1 VLEGLGR
8 EEAVV
13 DAVPLIRSLEVGNPA
28 MAVTSSA
35 VVEDDKEDEIVVV
48 AFRAPDKTVAGMLSD
63 REAIFV
69 RILGR
74 REVEESES
82 ICADEHCVSSR
93 NCTRKENTRG
103 TIGAKLVVCS
113 ERQACDAPCTLE

>member
-13 DAVPLIRSLEVGNPA
+13 DAVPLIRALEVGNPA

-35 VVEDDKEDEIVVV
+35 VVEDDEEDEVVVV
-48 AFRAPDKTVAGMLSD
+48 AFCAPDKTVAGMLSD

-74 REVEESES
+74 REVEESKR
-82 ICADEHCVSSR
+82 ICADEHCVSRR
-93 NCTRKENTRG
+93 NCTRKEDIRG
-103 TIGAKLVVCS
+103 TIGARLLMCS